1 MMMFIL
7 AFYLIVVGVL
17 VTKYH
22 TWAPKIVTEYFVLL
36 PQIVF
41 LTALFNI
48 LFRHLGITE
57 NIFYTSE
64 LLPFMYEGIIAAING
79 VRK

>member
-1 MMMFIL
+1 MIKR
-7 AFYLIVVGVL
+7 L
-17 VTKYH
+17 VYQ
-22 TWAPKIVTEYFVLL
+22 APKIVTEYFVLL

-64 LLPFMYEGIIAAING
+64 LLPFMYEGIIVTING